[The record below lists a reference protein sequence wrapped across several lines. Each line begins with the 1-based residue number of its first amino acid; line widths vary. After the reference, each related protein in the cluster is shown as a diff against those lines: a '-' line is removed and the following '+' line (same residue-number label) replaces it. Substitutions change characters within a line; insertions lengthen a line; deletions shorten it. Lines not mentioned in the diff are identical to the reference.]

1 MSNITQKRNQRRKY
15 NLHVTCLL

>member
-1 MSNITQKRNQRRKY
+1 MSNITQIRNQRLKY